1 MSNGK
6 IITFRMSKWEDYAI
20 LNNLLLSCF
29 GNMQKYG
36 ALDDLEN
43 RYLLAFDGDKVVA
56 MTGLK
61 RKSGFNGCEIE
72 LTCVHPEY
80 RKNGIAVRMIAEVI
94 RDVKTDIYI
103 LCYRV
108 SDKTDIGLKYA
119 MNLLGFKW
127 LTKGYKRYESICS
140 DRCNECIY
148 RREDC
153 TCGEDLYVRK
163 QTYDKFKK

>member
-1 MSNGK
+1 
-6 IITFRMSKWEDYAI
+6 MSKWVDYAI
-20 LNNLLLSCF
+20 LNNLIYSCF
-29 GNMQKYG
+29 GNLQKYG
-36 ALDDLEN
+36 VLDDLED

-103 LCYRV
+103 LCLRLHNN
-108 SDKTDIGLKYA
+108 SNITLKYA
-119 MNLLGFKW
+119 MNLLGFKCVM
-127 LTKGYKRYESICS
+127 KG
-140 DRCNECIY
+140 
-148 RREDC
+148 
-153 TCGEDLYVRK
+153 
-163 QTYDKFKK
+163 